1 MIYVYYFDL
10 AKYINDHHVLYVSI
24 ILRFEWKHL
33 QNRDGINLHCV
44 IECPNC
50 VAEKTVRRAGRA

>member
-24 ILRFEWKHL
+24 IPRFGLR
-33 QNRDGINLHCV
+33 D
-44 IECPNC
+44 
-50 VAEKTVRRAGRA
+50 